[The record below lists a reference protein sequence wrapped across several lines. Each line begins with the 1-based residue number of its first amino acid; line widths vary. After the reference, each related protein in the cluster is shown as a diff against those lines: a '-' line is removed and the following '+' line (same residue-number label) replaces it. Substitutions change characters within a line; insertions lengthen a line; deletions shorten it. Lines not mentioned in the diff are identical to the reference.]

1 MGHPYQPIVNE
12 QPLGYVAALD
22 GLRAVSV
29 IAVIAYHAG
38 LDAVPGGFLGVEVF
52 FVISGFLITT
62 LLIEEKSST
71 GTVSL
76 HGFWLRRFRRLMPAL
91 FAMLAVT
98 LLVVTFAS
106 TTSAPEFRRDVIA
119 GIAYASNWWQI
130 FGVDTPYF
138 GTGSL
143 PVLRH
148 LWSLAVEEQW
158 YLAWPLVFVACTGQS
173 KFRRVPLGV
182 VALVASVG
190 IMVAMGL
197 AFVPDDEARTNLLY
211 LGTHTRSSGI
221 ILGAAFALL
230 RPIASTNSSDRRF
243 LDGALTCAA
252 AASLGAI
259 GVLASILHVE
269 DAALYRGGL
278 AATSIASVIVVAVV
292 VRSGDGLIAQLLS
305 IPWLVAIG
313 KRSYG
318 LYLWHWPTFV
328 VVDARSSD
336 ARLFLAL
343 AITVVVNELTYR
355 AIEVPVRN
363 GVIGKWF
370 TERRSL
376 SGVRRRLPV
385 AAVSV
390 LAAIVVASSVKLT
403 GIEARDVSVDSGNT
417 DVVFVAPTTA
427 PIVPDSAVSTTS
439 TTVAVLPRRVVIV
452 GDSQAHSL
460 YVNRPAGI
468 EETFTL
474 TNGSLDGCG
483 VYDRGVGVGGKNDRF
498 RRNFAN
504 CAGFEEKWA
513 TSATNARAD
522 VALIVI
528 GAWEVLDLEVGK
540 LRFKVDTIP
549 ADTLFVSQL
558 KKGIDALRAT
568 RTAVAVLE
576 VPCMRPVDSKGGP
589 VPALK
594 ERGDDARTGHLN
606 DLIREVVESYPSQ
619 VTFVEGPT
627 EWCSNP
633 KVSTSL
639 SYRWDGVHVYKPGA
653 KLIFETI
660 ADDLLS
666 IPVRFRK

>member
-76 HGFWLRRFRRLMPAL
+76 RGFWLRRFRRLMPAL

-158 YLAWPLVFVACTGQS
+158 YLAWPLVFVACTGRS

-182 VALVASVG
+182 VALVTSVG
-190 IMVAMGL
+190 IMVATGL

-230 RPIASTNSSDRRF
+230 RPVTSTNSSHRRF

-292 VRSGDGLIAQLLS
+292 VRSRDGLVAQLLS

-336 ARLFLAL
+336 ARLLLAL
-343 AITVVVNELTYR
+343 AVTVVINELTYR

-390 LAAIVVASSVKLT
+390 LAAVVVASSVKLT
-403 GIEARDVSVDSGNT
+403 GIEARDVSVDSGNS
-417 DVVFVAPTTA
+417 DVVFVAPTTT
-427 PIVPDSAVSTTS
+427 PTVPDSAVSTTS

-606 DLIREVVESYPSQ
+606 ELIREVVESYPSQ

>member
-1 MGHPYQPIVNE
+1 MGHSYQSIVNE

-22 GLRAVSV
+22 GLRALSV
-29 IAVIAYHAG
+29 IAVIAYHAD
-38 LDAVPGGFLGVEVF
+38 LEWIPGGFLGVEVF

-62 LLIEEKSST
+62 LLMEEKSST
-71 GTVSL
+71 GKVSL
-76 HGFWLRRFRRLMPAL
+76 RGFWLRRFRRLMPAL

-98 LLVVTFAS
+98 LFVVTFFS
-106 TTSAPEFRRDVIA
+106 TVSAPEFRRDVIA
-119 GIAYASNWWQI
+119 GVAYVSNWWQI

-158 YLAWPLVFVACTGQS
+158 YLAWPLVFVACTGRS
-173 KFRRVPLGV
+173 TFRRIPLGV
-182 VALVASVG
+182 AALVTSVG
-190 IMVAMGL
+190 IMVGTGL
-197 AFVPDDEARTNLLY
+197 AFLPDDESRTNLLY

-221 ILGAAFALL
+221 ILGAVLALL
-230 RPIASTNSSDRRF
+230 RPVTTSDSSGRRF
-243 LDGALTCAA
+243 LNGTLTCAA
-252 AASLGAI
+252 AGALGVV
-259 GVLASILHVE
+259 GVLMSILHVE

-278 AATSIASVIVVAVV
+278 AATSIASVVVIAVV
-292 VRSGDGLIAQLLS
+292 VRSRDGLIAQLLS
-305 IPWLVAIG
+305 VPWLAAIG

-328 VVDARSSD
+328 VADARASNV
-336 ARLFLAL
+336 RLAV
-343 AITVVVNELTYR
+343 AIAVTVVVNEVTYR
-355 AIEVPVRN
+355 FIEVPVRN
-363 GVIGKWF
+363 GVIGKWLVG
-370 TERRSL
+370 RRSL
-376 SGVRRRLPV
+376 SRMRRRLPV
-385 AAVSV
+385 ATAAV
-390 LAAIVVASSVKLT
+390 LAAVVVGSSIKLT
-403 GIEARDVSVDSGNT
+403 GIEARDVSVDSGNS
-417 DVVFVAPTTA
+417 DVVFVAPTTIPSTA
-427 PIVPDSAVSTTS
+427 DTAVSTTS

-460 YVNRPAGI
+460 YVNRPSGI

-513 TSATNARAD
+513 KSATSARAD
-522 VALIVI
+522 VALVVI

-540 LRFKVDTIP
+540 LRFKVDSIP

-594 ERGDDARTGHLN
+594 ERGDDARTRHLN
-606 DLIREVVESYPSQ
+606 AMIREVVESYPSQ
-619 VTFVEGPT
+619 VSFVEGPT
-627 EWCSNP
+627 EWCTNP
-633 KVSTSL
+633 KISTSL

-653 KLIFETI
+653 KLIFEAI
-660 ADDLLS
+660 ADELLA
-666 IPVRFRK
+666 IPVRVRK

>member
-76 HGFWLRRFRRLMPAL
+76 RGFWLRRFRRLMPAL

-158 YLAWPLVFVACTGQS
+158 YLAWPLVFVACTGRS

-182 VALVASVG
+182 VALVTSVG
-190 IMVAMGL
+190 IMVATGL

-230 RPIASTNSSDRRF
+230 RPVTSTNSSHRRF

-278 AATSIASVIVVAVV
+278 AATSIASIIVVAVV
-292 VRSGDGLIAQLLS
+292 VRSRDGLVAQLLS

-336 ARLFLAL
+336 ARLLLAL
-343 AITVVVNELTYR
+343 AVTVVINELTYR

-390 LAAIVVASSVKLT
+390 LAAVVVASSVKLT
-403 GIEARDVSVDSGNT
+403 GIEARDVSVDSGNS
-417 DVVFVAPTTA
+417 DVVFVAPTTT
-427 PIVPDSAVSTTS
+427 PTVPDSAVSTTS

-606 DLIREVVESYPSQ
+606 ELIREVVESYPSQ

>member
-71 GTVSL
+71 GKVSL
-76 HGFWLRRFRRLMPAL
+76 RGFWLRRFRRLMPAL

-158 YLAWPLVFVACTGQS
+158 YLAWPLVFVACTGRS

-182 VALVASVG
+182 VALVTSVG
-190 IMVAMGL
+190 VMVATGL

-230 RPIASTNSSDRRF
+230 RPVASTNSSSRRF

-278 AATSIASVIVVAVV
+278 AATSIASIIVVAVV
-292 VRSGDGLIAQLLS
+292 VRSRDGLVAQLLS

-336 ARLFLAL
+336 ARLLLAL
-343 AITVVVNELTYR
+343 AVTVVVNELTYR

-390 LAAIVVASSVKLT
+390 LAAVVVASSVKLT
-403 GIEARDVSVDSGNT
+403 GIEARDVSVDSGNS
-417 DVVFVAPTTA
+417 DVVFVAPTTT
-427 PIVPDSAVSTTS
+427 PTVPDSAVSTTS

-606 DLIREVVESYPSQ
+606 ELIREVVESYPSQ